1 MCELLNI
8 HLLSFPVVFN
18 YCICTPLTTF
28 HLKFLIYSGIDKS
41 NWFHHVN
48 LPNMEISPPKLIDC
62 INCLRM
68 KWNFSTL
75 ISLSMTANF
84 FNINTDCKDLL
95 SLSCISPRTWSSV
108 HSLTTLC
115 NVMTITKPTLWWLSN
130 KLDKNGD
137 FATMSISITYM
148 WKDTWVAPSRAIYI
162 RNEVRGRVETDCWM
176 VNYRCISLLHLAT
189 IASSALIELSVSN
202 AKYQYTCDACIG
214 CISISIA
221 FIMNWGQS
229 YQMFG
234 T

>member
-1 MCELLNI
+1 MRVQLVSIVTKQRHSANNPTIYFNEIMCESLNI

-28 HLKFLIYSGIDKS
+28 HLQFLIYSGIDKS

-95 SLSCISPRTWSSV
+95 SLSCISPRTWSSE

-137 FATMSISITYM
+137 FATMSISITYVKRYM
-148 WKDTWVAPSRAIYI
+148 GCTGQSH
-162 RNEVRGRVETDCWM
+162 
-176 VNYRCISLLHLAT
+176 LH
-189 IASSALIELSVSN
+189 SELS
-202 AKYQYTCDACIG
+202 KREG
-214 CISISIA
+214 R
-221 FIMNWGQS
+221 NWLLNGEL
-229 YQMFG
+229 
-234 T
+234 